1 MKGALNLKGKAYVS
15 SRTKKTL
22 LSKQREGKKYVIWR
36 ISSKAQMQEIDR
48 LGFHREPWLYEI
60 KTRPF
65 FNVRGIK
72 SHLIKDI
79 HFACK
84 QGKRTIV
91 RHLKRDDEKIL
102 KDFGVDFRPFKYR
115 IDLTTT
121 KVV

>member
-1 MKGALNLKGKAYVS
+1 MKGKAYEAS
-15 SRTKKTL
+15 KTKKML
-22 LSKQREGKKYVIWR
+22 LDKKREGKKYVIWR
-36 ISSKAQMQEIDR
+36 IASKAQMQEIDR
-48 LGFHREPWLYEI
+48 LGFQREPWLYEI

-65 FNVRGIK
+65 FNVKGIK

-79 HFACK
+79 HFANK

-91 RHLKRDDEKIL
+91 CHLKKGDEKIL

-115 IDLTTT
+115 IDLTT